1 LGAASRG
8 KGKGGVVDVDILC
21 YIEHTTAQYTHAH
34 THSSRKQACTM
45 YTHER
50 TSIGAKHEETVRIEA
65 GPGGAEGPV
74 ESDNW
79 RA

>member
-1 LGAASRG
+1 
-8 KGKGGVVDVDILC
+8 
-21 YIEHTTAQYTHAH
+21 
-34 THSSRKQACTM
+34 M